1 MNWSK
6 SCILLGTAVLALSGC
21 NEMPK
26 QGSREYKIAT
36 DGIPKKTDR
45 QEYLSDDTASFSLV
59 QNYKISLM
67 NSDDKQFHFLVA
79 DIKNKVGDKIES
91 DQKAVLIPITDG
103 SGSYECT
110 KWYWDVK
117 ESEEDNVKQP
127 TCTFELVGFVSASGK
142 ASQSK

>member
-21 NEMPK
+21 KETPN
-26 QGSREYKIAT
+26 QGNREYKIST

-45 QEYLSDDTASFSLV
+45 REWSSDETVSFNLV

-67 NSDDKQFHFLVA
+67 NSDNKQFHFLVA
-79 DIKNKVGDKIES
+79 NIKNTVGDKIES

-110 KWYWDVK
+110 KWYWEIK
-117 ESEEDNVKQP
+117 QPEEDNVKQP
-127 TCTFELVGFVSASGK
+127 KCTFELVGFVSASGK
-142 ASQSK
+142 ASLSK